1 VRDRFQMIG
10 NAVPPPL
17 FAAVLRGLDN
27 LWTKPTRGSSHSRV
41 VR

>member
-17 FAAVLRGLDN
+17 FSAVVSGLSGLFN
-27 LWTKPTRGSSHSRV
+27 T
-41 VR
+41 